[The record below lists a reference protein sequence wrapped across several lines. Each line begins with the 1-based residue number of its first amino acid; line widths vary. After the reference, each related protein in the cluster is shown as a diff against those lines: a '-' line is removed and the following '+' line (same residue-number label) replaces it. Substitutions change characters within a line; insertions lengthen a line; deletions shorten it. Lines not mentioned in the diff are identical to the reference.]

1 MTRKFT
7 LGLLFLFT
15 SLSIVAQQ
23 KITLEEI
30 WSGAFRTESMDELQ
44 AMKNTNQY
52 TVLDFNRT
60 SRSMQ
65 IDLYDFATLEK
76 VSTLISTK
84 DFQELTSIDSYTF
97 DKAEKKIL
105 IASNSAPIFRHSFTA
120 DYFVYDIP
128 SKKLT
133 KFTDKQIQEPTFSAD
148 GTKIAYAFENDL
160 YVYDAISG
168 THLQVTNDGKKNAI
182 INGITDWVYE
192 EEFAFVKAYD
202 WNANGTKIAYIRFD
216 ESEVPEFS
224 MDIYNQGL
232 YPTQEVF
239 KYPKAGEKNAVV
251 YLFLYD
257 LKTGKSQKINLGD
270 YKDFY
275 IPRIKW
281 TNDSNVLSVQV
292 LNRHQNNLDLHFVD
306 ASSGKTTVVLNE
318 KDKAYVDITDNLTFL
333 KDNSFIWTSEK
344 DGFNHIYHYDKN
356 GKLKKQITSGK
367 WEVTNYYGFNEKSG
381 IIYYQSVENGS
392 INRDVYSIKIDGK
405 GKTRLS
411 SKIGTND
418 ATFSPNFDYFINS
431 FSSATEAPTFTLNES
446 KSGKEIKKI
455 LSNEAAEQKLAK
467 YGVSPK
473 EFFTLKTEKGN
484 ELNAYIIKPADFDAS
499 KKYPVF
505 MTQYSGPGS
514 QEVHNS
520 WNSYNDYWF
529 YMLAQ
534 KGYIIVCVDGR
545 GTGFKGADF
554 KKVTYKEL
562 GKYEVED
569 QIDAAKVIGK
579 YDYVDASR
587 IGIWGWSY
595 GGFMS
600 SNCILKGNDVFKTA
614 IAVAPVTSW
623 RYYDSIYTERYMQTP
638 QENASGYD
646 DNSPINHVKKLKGN
660 YLLIHGTA
668 DDNVHVQNT
677 MKMVEALVQANKQFD
692 WVIYPDKNHGIYG
705 GATRLQ
711 LFTKMTNFIINN
723 L

>member
-1 MTRKFT
+1 MKRNFL
-7 LGLLFLFT
+7 LGILFVCN
-15 SLSIVAQQ
+15 SLSIAAQQ
-23 KITLEEI
+23 KITLEAI
-30 WSGAFRTESMDELQ
+30 WSGAFRTQGMDELQ
-44 AMKNTNQY
+44 SMKNTNQY
-52 TVLDFNRT
+52 TVLNYNQK
-60 SRSMQ
+60 SRSSQ
-65 IDLYDFATLEK
+65 IDLYDYANLVK
-76 VSTLISTK
+76 VASILDSK
-84 DFQELTSIDSYTF
+84 DFPVLTSIDSYTF
-97 DKAEKKIL
+97 DKSEKKIL
-105 IASNSAPIFRHSFTA
+105 IASNTAPIFRHSFTA
-120 DYFVYDIP
+120 DYFVFDMQ
-128 SKKLT
+128 SKNLS
-133 KFTDKQIQEPTFSAD
+133 KFTDNQIQEPTFSSD
-148 GTKIAYAFENDL
+148 GTKIAYAFENNL
-160 YVYDAISG
+160 YVYDVLLG
-168 THLQVTNDGKKNAI
+168 KHLQITNDGKKNAI

-216 ESEVPEFS
+216 ETEVPEFS
-224 MDIYNQGL
+224 MDFYNQGL
-232 YPTQEVF
+232 YPTQNVF
-239 KYPKAGEKNAVV
+239 KYPKAGENNAVV
-251 YLFLYD
+251 SLYIYD

-270 YKDFY
+270 YSDFY

-281 TNDSNVLSVQV
+281 TNDSNILSVQV
-292 LNRHQNNLDLHFVD
+292 MNRHQDNLDLHFVD
-306 ASSGKTTVVLNE
+306 TSTGKTTIVLNE
-318 KDKAYVDITDNLTFL
+318 KDKAYVDVTDNLTFL

-344 DGFNHIYHYDKN
+344 DGFNHIYHYDKT
-356 GKLKKQITSGK
+356 GKLKKQITSGN
-367 WEVTNYYGFNEKSG
+367 WDVTNYYGFNEKKE
-381 IIYYQSVENGS
+381 IVYYQSVENGS

-405 GKTRLS
+405 EKTRLS
-411 SKIGTND
+411 SKTGTSN
-418 ATFSPNFDYFINS
+418 ATFSPNFEYYINS
-431 FSSATEAPTFTLNES
+431 FSSATQAPSYTLNES
-446 KSGKEIKKI
+446 NSGKEIKKI
-455 LSNEAAEQKLAK
+455 VSNEAAEEKLTK
-467 YGVSPK
+467 YSVTPK
-473 EFFTLKTEKGN
+473 EFFTLKTEKGH

-545 GTGFKGADF
+545 GTGFKGAAF
-554 KKVTYKEL
+554 KKCTQKEL

-569 QIDAAKVIGK
+569 QIDAAKVIGA

-646 DNSPINHVKKLKGN
+646 ENSPINHVDKLKGN
-660 YLLIHGTA
+660 YLLIHGTG

-677 MKMVEALVQANKQFD
+677 MLMIEALVQANKQFD
-692 WVIYPDKNHGIYG
+692 MAIYPDKNHGIYG

-711 LFTKMTNFIINN
+711 LYTKMTNFIQEK